1 MGETTLAR
9 QLHAFNYTD
18 ECDNVWHLL
27 FSRLP
32 QMALEDDWEN
42 TSPERQEVI
51 SFLNRHKKYD
61 TILDALE
68 KCDFC
73 KTFLRYE
80 FEDGEESQIPKLSLL
95 PNLFFVLELLET
107 HKIFM
112 ASSRPAS
119 ILFTH
124 LQSAVQRA
132 PVIRSTRRRSLRSTF
147 YPVSS
152 ISCPKCGRGIPYAAM
167 GMRCTDLTSPFGKP
181 VAAAMSGKRITTAW
195 EVIEMTIFVVSA
207 PFDQQR

>member
-124 LQSAVQRA
+124 LQSAVQRYRA
-132 PVIRSTRRRSLRSTF
+132 FWEQNPFYILYIELLRVSLERLGASAESSGDTLDEKKEF
-147 YPVSS
+147 ALHILSRFVDFVPKVWPVSH
-152 ISCPKCGRGIPYAAM
+152 M
-167 GMRCTDLTSPFGKP
+167 
-181 VAAAMSGKRITTAW
+181 
-195 EVIEMTIFVVSA
+195 
-207 PFDQQR
+207 QQWACDART